1 MNFFFGIKNNN
12 LNSYLT
18 IPKFQNRS
26 NTNKRYELFEAK
38 IYQNKWKFNKVKCK
52 QNENFFFADQDI
64 VDNET
69 IFFLAEED
77 KIKKLKEE
85 KINKLLKLNNFTDTF
100 PAFRANLKIFNKAGG
115 FSSYQSDYPFS
126 MINKQGSIMSQLS
139 NLTNIEADTNKVFIK
154 NIFQLPIKEKFKVYF
169 VDIQSKQI
177 LYEKEIITNMTN
189 EVEIDKKF
197 LKPNIFLFT
206 KKYIGVPMYVSFKN
220 YNISFE
226 HTHPPHEYVLSDDRY
241 KRVSDLKKE
250 INEIIV

>member
-1 MNFFFGIKNNN
+1 MTKLDLIIKNAT
-12 LNSYLT
+12 L
-18 IPKFQNRS
+18 PDGR
-26 NTNKRYELFEAK
+26 
-38 IYQNKWKFNKVKCK
+38 
-52 QNENFFFADQDI
+52 ENIDILCSDGYI
-64 VDNET
+64 VD
-69 IFFLAEED
+69 I
-77 KIKKLKEE
+77 
-85 KINKLLKLNNFTDTF
+85 
-100 PAFRANLKIFNKAGG
+100 G
-115 FSSYQSDYPFS
+115 
-126 MINKQGSIMSQLS
+126 
-139 NLTNIEADTNKVFIK
+139 TNIEADTNKVFIK

>member
-12 LNSYLT
+12 LNSCLT

-26 NTNKRYELFEAK
+26 STNKRYELFEAK
-38 IYQNKWKFNKVKCK
+38 IHQNKWKFNKVKCK
-52 QNENFFFADQDI
+52 QNKNFFFADQDI

-77 KIKKLKEE
+77 KIKKLEEE